1 MEAELLR
8 SRVRAPLRV
17 RESPQVGLQNGRLMI
32 EMSSDPSVI
41 ERYAAGLQQKAG
53 SRVTRL
59 TLLGFLIGAG
69 VGATP
74 VVAPLVSSVHS
85 LVPHRYAYAAAI
97 IATFGGGYL
106 GFVIGQSRAVAL
118 RLQASMALH
127 QIELGRMLHRV
138 EALSLPL
145 PAEET
150 APEPEPELEAE
161 PEPEPEAEPEPE
173 PAPPISPPAN
183 APVVSLPAPPTLPPA
198 ALQPVPVPTLTAV
211 PPTFEW
217 PQPQSAARS
226 DAT

>member
-1 MEAELLR
+1 
-8 SRVRAPLRV
+8 
-17 RESPQVGLQNGRLMI
+17 MI
-32 EMSSDPSVI
+32 EMSPDPSVI

-59 TLLGFLIGAG
+59 TLLGFLVGAG
-69 VGATP
+69 VGVTP

-150 APEPEPELEAE
+150 APEPEPE
-161 PEPEPEAEPEPE
+161 PEREL
-173 PAPPISPPAN
+173 APPVSPPAP
-183 APVVSLPAPPTLPPA
+183 APVVSLPAPPTLPPVAPAPQPA
-198 ALQPVPVPTLTAV
+198 ALEPAPVPTLTAV
-211 PPTFEW
+211 PPVFEW

>member
-1 MEAELLR
+1 M
-8 SRVRAPLRV
+8 RAPLRV
-17 RESPQVGLQNGRLMI
+17 RESPQVGLGNGRLMI

-69 VGATP
+69 VGVTP

-145 PAEET
+145 PAEDT
-150 APEPEPELEAE
+150 APEPESEPEPEPELELE
-161 PEPEPEAEPEPE
+161 LELE
-173 PAPPISPPAN
+173 PAPPVSPPAQ